1 MTAQQTAE
9 FLNDYGPIIWFVFLL
24 VISLA
29 AIVKAWPF
37 IAKVVK
43 TVEII
48 SSLPEKFKYVH
59 ETLGCLQE
67 GLKAVEHE
75 VKTNGGSSIKDAI
88 LRIEKRLDT
97 LSK

>member
-9 FLNDYGPIIWFVFLL
+9 FLNDYGPVIWFVFLV
-24 VISLA
+24 VIFLA
-29 AIVKAWPF
+29 ALVKAWPF
-37 IAKVVK
+37 ITSVVK

-59 ETLGCLQE
+59 ETLGVLQQ

-75 VKTNGGSSIKDAI
+75 VKTNGGSSIKDAVM
-88 LRIEKRLDT
+88 RIEKRLDT